1 MRTLVQGILRE
12 ANVQLLGGEEQT
24 TSYAEFTAYEQLLGA
39 QAPAGAEHPAHP
51 ARIQA
56 AGGAG
61 DDVSG
66 AADHGRDVCADLHRH
81 PAPA

>member
-24 TSYAEFTAYEQLLGA
+24 TSYAEFTAYEQLLGLKLQPA
-39 QAPAGAEHPAHP
+39 QNILRTP

-56 AGGAG
+56 ARR
-61 DDVSG
+61 SW
-66 AADHGRDVCADLHRH
+66 R
-81 PAPA
+81 